1 MENENKRKC
10 KNWLADFMAW
20 TIPRS
25 EAKESYIFWTGL
37 YTLSCVLRRHVKV
50 SKNFLGSWEVYP
62 YMYILFVGPS
72 GNRKTTTT
80 SYNIEL
86 LDEVGGLVA
95 APDQISVAKLAST
108 LVDSEECS
116 MYINAGELSEFMVK
130 SGNDMYSFLTKA
142 FDGSKRISVG
152 THLRDI
158 ELAEKPCINF
168 LGATT
173 PEWLGDNLPQ
183 SVLDG
188 GFGSRCI
195 FVYEEEL
202 RRRKLDYTDVD
213 VQGIYDKHHNNL
225 VNDLKYIANNLFGEF
240 TIDPISFKK
249 LDEWYQD
256 GSGIKKNPRGIKMKG
271 YYERKPA
278 YVMKIAMLLKIAEQD
293 TITRDDL
300 ILNWKNFEESINVIE
315 QIEKSLHNVFGGLG
329 KNVYKMDMKMM
340 FEYIRNRKVVS
351 LSTLKQ
357 EFQNV
362 AEPEKLNQLIN
373 GLSSSGLIEVTA
385 NGDDDAI
392 VKFKVKKEIK

>member
-10 KNWLADFMAW
+10 SNWLADFMAW
-20 TIPRS
+20 TVPRS

-37 YTLSCVLRRHVKV
+37 YTLSCVLRRHVKI

-80 SYNIEL
+80 NYNVEL
-86 LDEVGGLVA
+86 LDEIGGLVA
-95 APDQISVAKLAST
+95 APDQITVAKLAST
-108 LVDSEECS
+108 LVESEECS

-152 THLRDI
+152 THMRDI

-195 FVYEEEL
+195 FVFEEEL

-213 VQGIYDKHHNNL
+213 VKGIYEAHHSNL
-225 VNDLKYIANNLFGEF
+225 VHDLKYIANNLFGEF
-240 TIDPISFKK
+240 EVNPVAFKR
-249 LDEWYQD
+249 LDEWYKD
-256 GSGIKKNPRGIKMKG
+256 GAGMKKNPRGVKMKG

-278 YVMKIAMLLKIAEQD
+278 YVMKIAMLLKIADQG
-293 TITRDDL
+293 TLTRDDL
-300 ILNWKNFEESINVIE
+300 YLNWKNFEEGIAVIE
-315 QIEKSLHNVFGGLG
+315 QIEQNLHYVFGGFG
-329 KNVYKMDMKMM
+329 KNVYKMDMKIM
-340 FEYIRNRKVVS
+340 FEYIRERKVVL
-351 LSTLKQ
+351 LSQLLA

-362 AEPEKLNQLIN
+362 AEPDKLKQLIN
-373 GLSSSGLIEVTA
+373 GLSSSGLIEVNE
-385 NGDDDAI
+385 NGSDATVRLKI
-392 VKFKVKKEIK
+392 RKEIK